1 MKLCG
6 KSRYIFMWHTF
17 CSEKCALYGSA
28 AFHRQSFHRHL
39 ISPTI
44 ISPTVHFADS
54 SFHRQLFRR
63 QSFRRQSLR
72 RQSFRRQSFHRQ
84 FTSPTVQFADSSFR
98 RQFTSSTVISVISRT
113 TFMVDNQFG
122 SLIKHVMLM
131 TMIGKPILL
140 PIVIIFG
147 YRDFYEIHM
156 SN

>member
-1 MKLCG
+1 MFIYRSGHQTDLR
-6 KSRYIFMWHTF
+6 SDIFSLVNLATTHFTDN
-17 CSEKCALYGSA
+17 Y
-28 AFHRQSFHRHL
+28 
-39 ISPTI
+39 
-44 ISPTVHFADS
+44 FADS

-63 QSFRRQSLR
+63 QSFRRQS
-72 RQSFRRQSFHRQ
+72 FRRQSFHRQ
-84 FTSPTVQFADSSFR
+84 FTSPTVHFTDSSFR

-122 SLIKHVMLM
+122 SLIKHVMLV